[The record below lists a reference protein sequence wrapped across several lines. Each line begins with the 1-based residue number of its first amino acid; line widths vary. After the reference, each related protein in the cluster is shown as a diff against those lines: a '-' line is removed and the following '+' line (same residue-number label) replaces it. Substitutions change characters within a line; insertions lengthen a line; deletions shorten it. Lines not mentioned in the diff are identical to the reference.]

1 MAEIVFFEQ
10 IMQRVVRDIEERAC
24 HSMGTRQ
31 CEFKVAIGG

>member
-10 IMQRVVRDIEERAC
+10 IMQRVVHDIEERAC